1 MSYAISKQENQ
12 DIYILHTY
20 PFKETSLI
28 AELFSEKYG
37 RIPVIAK
44 GARRPRSSLRGMLQ
58 SFQLLQATWSGRGEI
73 KTLHNIEWCDK
84 FLKVDGN
91 ALICGFY
98 INELIMRLL
107 PREDTHKKLFEFYH
121 HTMKVLADGDNLEV
135 ALRRFELKLLQELGY
150 EVPLNKDENGE
161 PVISNKLY
169 IYEVEYG
176 PSLVGKTS
184 NGIKIFGQTLLDMAQ
199 DVYKEDNTQLQ
210 SKQLMRYLISHYL
223 GDKPLNSRQ
232 LFKNLQGN

>member
-1 MSYAISKQENQ
+1 MPSTISKQEDQ

-28 AELFSEKYG
+28 AELFSKNHG
-37 RIPVIAK
+37 RIPVVAK

-84 FLKVDGN
+84 FLQVDGN

-98 INELIMRLL
+98 INELIIRLL
-107 PREDTHKKLFEFYH
+107 PREDSHKKLFDFYH
-121 HTMKVLADGDNLEV
+121 HTMKVLAGGINLEV
-135 ALRRFELKLLQELGY
+135 ALRRFELRLLQELGY
-150 EVPLNKDENGE
+150 EVPLKEDESGE
-161 PVISNKLY
+161 LIIADKLY
-169 IYEVEYG
+169 VYEVEYG
-176 PSLVGKTS
+176 PSELSKTN
-184 NGIKIFGQTLLDMAQ
+184 NGVKILGQTLVDMAE
-199 DVYKEDNTQLQ
+199 DEYKEDNTQLQ

-223 GDKPLNSRQ
+223 GDKPLNSRK
-232 LFKNLQGN
+232 LFTNLQGI

>member
-1 MSYAISKQENQ
+1 MSFTASKQENQ

-28 AELFSEKYG
+28 AELFSENHG
-37 RIPVIAK
+37 RIPVVAK

-84 FLKVDGN
+84 FLQVDGN

-107 PREDTHKKLFEFYH
+107 PREDTHKKLFDFYH
-121 HTMKVLADGDNLEV
+121 HTMKVLADGSNLEV
-135 ALRRFELKLLQELGY
+135 ALRRFELRLLQELGY
-150 EVPLNKDENGE
+150 EVPLKEDENGE
-161 PVISNKLY
+161 SIITDKLY
-169 IYEVEYG
+169 IYEAEYG
-176 PSLVGKTS
+176 LSEISKTN
-184 NGIKIFGQTLLDMAQ
+184 NGVKILGQTLLDMAQ
-199 DVYKEDNTQLQ
+199 DEYKEDNTQLQ

-223 GDKPLNSRQ
+223 GDKPLNSKQ
-232 LFKNLQGN
+232 LFTNLQGA

>member
-1 MSYAISKQENQ
+1 MVSIISKQENQ

-28 AELFSEKYG
+28 AELFCKDHG
-37 RIPVIAK
+37 RIPVMAK

-73 KTLHNIEWCDK
+73 KTLHNIEWSAK

-107 PREDTHKKLFEFYH
+107 PREDTHKKLFDFYH
-121 HTMKVLADGDNLEV
+121 HTMKILADGVNLEV
-135 ALRRFELKLLQELGY
+135 ALRRFELRLLQELGY
-150 EVPLNKDENGE
+150 EVPLKEDENGE
-161 PVISNKLY
+161 LIIADKFY
-169 IYEVEYG
+169 IYEAEYG
-176 PSLVGKTS
+176 PSEISKTN
-184 NGIKIFGQTLLDMAQ
+184 NGVKISGQTLLDMAR
-199 DVYKEDNTQLQ
+199 DEYRDDNTQLQ
-210 SKQLMRYLISHYL
+210 SKQLMRYLISYYL
-223 GDKPLNSRQ
+223 GDKPLNSKQ
-232 LFKNLQGN
+232 LFTNFQGN

>member
-1 MSYAISKQENQ
+1 MASTISKKENQ
-12 DIYILHTY
+12 GIYILHTY

-28 AELFSEKYG
+28 AELFSEKHG

-84 FLKVDGN
+84 FLQVDGN

-98 INELIMRLL
+98 INELLMRLL
-107 PREDTHKKLFEFYH
+107 PREDNHPKLFEFYH
-121 HTMKVLADGDNLEV
+121 HTMKILANGDNLEV

-150 EVPLNKDENGE
+150 EVPLKNNENGE
-161 PVISNKLY
+161 SIIADKHY
-169 IYEVEYG
+169 IYEAEYG
-176 PSLVGKTS
+176 PSELSKS
-184 NGIKIFGQTLLDMAQ
+184 DNGVKILGQTLLDMAQ
-199 DVYKEDNTQLQ
+199 DDYKEDNTQLQ
-210 SKQLMRYLISHYL
+210 SKQLMRYLINYYL
-223 GDKPLNSRQ
+223 GDKPLNSKQ
-232 LFKNLQGN
+232 LFTNLQGN

>member
-1 MSYAISKQENQ
+1 MPSTISKQEDQ

-28 AELFSEKYG
+28 AELFSKNHG
-37 RIPVIAK
+37 RIPVVAK

-84 FLKVDGN
+84 FLQVDGN

-98 INELIMRLL
+98 INELIIRLL
-107 PREDTHKKLFEFYH
+107 PREDSHKKLFDFYH
-121 HTMKVLADGDNLEV
+121 HTMKVLAGGINLEV
-135 ALRRFELKLLQELGY
+135 ALRRFELRLLQELGY
-150 EVPLNKDENGE
+150 EVPLKEDESGE
-161 PVISNKLY
+161 LIIADKLY
-169 IYEVEYG
+169 VYEVEYG
-176 PSLVGKTS
+176 PSELSKTN
-184 NGIKIFGQTLLDMAQ
+184 NGVKILGQTLLDMAE
-199 DVYKEDNTQLQ
+199 DEYKEDNTQLQ

-223 GDKPLNSRQ
+223 GDKPLNSRKI
-232 LFKNLQGN
+232 FTNLQCI

>member
-1 MSYAISKQENQ
+1 MPSTISKQEDQ

-28 AELFSEKYG
+28 AELFSKNHG
-37 RIPVIAK
+37 RIPVVAK

-84 FLKVDGN
+84 FLQVDGN

-98 INELIMRLL
+98 INELIIRLL
-107 PREDTHKKLFEFYH
+107 PREDSHKKLFDFYH
-121 HTMKVLADGDNLEV
+121 HTMKVLAGGINLEV
-135 ALRRFELKLLQELGY
+135 ALRRFELRLLQELGY
-150 EVPLNKDENGE
+150 EVPLKEDESGE
-161 PVISNKLY
+161 LIIADKLY
-169 IYEVEYG
+169 VYEVEYG
-176 PSLVGKTS
+176 PSELSKTN
-184 NGIKIFGQTLLDMAQ
+184 NGVKILGQTLLDMAE
-199 DVYKEDNTQLQ
+199 DEYKEDNTQLQ

-223 GDKPLNSRQ
+223 GDKPLNSRK
-232 LFKNLQGN
+232 LFTNLQGN

>member
-1 MSYAISKQENQ
+1 MSSIALKQENQ

-28 AELFSEKYG
+28 AELFSENHG
-37 RIPVIAK
+37 RIPVVAK

-84 FLKVDGN
+84 FLQVNGG

-107 PREDTHKKLFEFYH
+107 PREDTHKDLFDFYH
-121 HTMKVLADGDNLEV
+121 HTMMVLSEGSNLEV
-135 ALRRFELKLLQELGY
+135 ALRKFELRLLQELGY
-150 EVPLNKDENGE
+150 EVPLKEDENGE
-161 PVISNKLY
+161 LIIADKFY
-169 IYEVEYG
+169 IYEAEYG
-176 PSLVGKTS
+176 PSEISKTNNGVKISGK
-184 NGIKIFGQTLLDMAQ
+184 TLLDMAQ
-199 DVYKEDNTQLQ
+199 DEYKDDNTQLQ
-210 SKQLMRYLISHYL
+210 SKPLMRYLISYYL

-232 LFKNLQGN
+232 LFTNLQGN

>member
-84 FLKVDGN
+84 FLQVDGN

-107 PREDTHKKLFEFYH
+107 PREDTHKDLFDFYH
-121 HTMKVLADGDNLEV
+121 HTMMVLADGADLEV
-135 ALRRFELKLLQELGY
+135 ALRRFELRLLQELGY
-150 EVPLNKDENGE
+150 EVPLKKDENGE
-161 PVISNKLY
+161 LIIADKLY
-169 IYEVEYG
+169 IYEAEYG
-176 PSLVGKTS
+176 PSEISKTN
-184 NGIKIFGQTLLDMAQ
+184 NGVKIFGKTLLDMAE
-199 DVYKEDNTQLQ
+199 DEYKDDNTQLQ
-210 SKQLMRYLISHYL
+210 SKQLMRYLISYYL
-223 GDKPLNSRQ
+223 GDKPLNSKQ
-232 LFKNLQGN
+232 LFTNLQGN

>member
-1 MSYAISKQENQ
+1 MSSTASKQENQ

-28 AELFSEKYG
+28 AELFSENHG
-37 RIPVIAK
+37 RIPVVAK

-84 FLKVDGN
+84 FLQVDGN

-107 PREDTHKKLFEFYH
+107 PREDTHKKLFDFYH
-121 HTMKVLADGDNLEV
+121 HTMKVLADGSNLEV
-135 ALRRFELKLLQELGY
+135 ALRRFELRLLQELGY
-150 EVPLNKDENGE
+150 EVPLKEDENGE
-161 PVISNKLY
+161 SIIADKLY
-169 IYEVEYG
+169 IYEAEYG
-176 PSLVGKTS
+176 LSEISKTN
-184 NGIKIFGQTLLDMAQ
+184 NGVKILGQTLLDMAQ
-199 DVYKEDNTQLQ
+199 DEYKEDNTQLQ

-223 GDKPLNSRQ
+223 GDKPLNSKQ
-232 LFKNLQGN
+232 LFTNLQGA

>member
-1 MSYAISKQENQ
+1 MSFTASKQENQ

-28 AELFSEKYG
+28 AELFSENHG
-37 RIPVIAK
+37 RIPVVAK

-84 FLKVDGN
+84 FLQVDGN

-107 PREDTHKKLFEFYH
+107 PREDTHKKLFDFYH
-121 HTMKVLADGDNLEV
+121 HTMKVLADGSNLEV
-135 ALRRFELKLLQELGY
+135 ALRRFELRLLQELGY
-150 EVPLNKDENGE
+150 EVPLKEDENGE
-161 PVISNKLY
+161 SIIADKIY
-169 IYEVEYG
+169 IYEAEYG
-176 PSLVGKTS
+176 PSEISKTN
-184 NGIKIFGQTLLDMAQ
+184 NGIKILGQTLLDMAQ
-199 DVYKEDNTQLQ
+199 DEYKEDNTQLQ

-223 GDKPLNSRQ
+223 GDKPLNSKQ
-232 LFKNLQGN
+232 LFTNLQGA

>member
-1 MSYAISKQENQ
+1 MTSTTSKQENQ

-28 AELFSEKYG
+28 AELFSKNHG
-37 RIPVIAK
+37 RIPVVAK

-73 KTLHNIEWCDK
+73 KTLHNIEWCDR
-84 FLKVDGN
+84 FLQVDGN

-107 PREDTHKKLFEFYH
+107 PREDTHKKLFDFYH
-121 HTMKVLADGDNLEV
+121 HTMTVLARGINLEEV
-135 ALRRFELKLLQELGY
+135 LRRFELKLLQELGY
-150 EVPLNKDENGE
+150 EVPLKEDENGDS
-161 PVISNKLY
+161 IIADKFY
-169 IYEVEYG
+169 IYEAEYG
-176 PSLVGKTS
+176 ASEISKTN
-184 NGIKIFGQTLLDMAQ
+184 NGVKIYGQTLIDMAK
-199 DVYKEDNTQLQ
+199 DEYKEDNTQLQ

-223 GDKPLNSRQ
+223 GDKPLNSKQ
-232 LFKNLQGN
+232 LFTNLQGI

>member
-1 MSYAISKQENQ
+1 MPSTISKQEDQ

-28 AELFSEKYG
+28 AELFSKNHG
-37 RIPVIAK
+37 RIPVVAK

-84 FLKVDGN
+84 FLQVDGN

-98 INELIMRLL
+98 INELIIRLL
-107 PREDTHKKLFEFYH
+107 PREDSHKKLFDFYH
-121 HTMKVLADGDNLEV
+121 HTMKVLAGGINLEV
-135 ALRRFELKLLQELGY
+135 ALRRFELRLLQELGY
-150 EVPLNKDENGE
+150 EVPLKEDESGE
-161 PVISNKLY
+161 LIIADKLY
-169 IYEVEYG
+169 VYEVEYG
-176 PSLVGKTS
+176 PSELSKTN
-184 NGIKIFGQTLLDMAQ
+184 NGVKILGQTLLDMAE
-199 DVYKEDNTQLQ
+199 DEYKEDNTQLQ

-223 GDKPLNSRQ
+223 GDKPLNSKK
-232 LFKNLQGN
+232 LFTNLQGN

>member
-1 MSYAISKQENQ
+1 MSSTISKQENQ

-28 AELFSEKYG
+28 AELFSKSHG
-37 RIPVIAK
+37 RISVVAK

-84 FLKVDGN
+84 FLQIDGK

-98 INELIMRLL
+98 INELIIRLL
-107 PREDTHKKLFEFYH
+107 PRYDAHKHLFDFYH
-121 HTMKVLADGDNLEV
+121 HTMNILADGVNFEI
-135 ALRRFELKLLQELGY
+135 ALRKFELRFLQELGY
-150 EVPLNKDENGE
+150 EVPLKEDENGE
-161 PVISNKLY
+161 LIIADKFY
-169 IYEVEYG
+169 MYEAEYG
-176 PSLVGKTS
+176 PSEISKTN
-184 NGIKIFGQTLLDMAQ
+184 NGVKILGQTLLDMAQ
-199 DVYKEDNTQLQ
+199 NEYKEDNTQLE

-223 GDKPLNSRQ
+223 GDKPLNSKK
-232 LFKNLQGN
+232 LFTNLQGN

>member
-1 MSYAISKQENQ
+1 MTSTISKQENQ

-28 AELFSEKYG
+28 AELFCKNHG

-84 FLKVDGN
+84 FLQVDGN

-98 INELIMRLL
+98 INELIIRLL
-107 PREDTHKKLFEFYH
+107 PREDSHMDLFDFYH
-121 HTMKVLADGDNLEV
+121 HTIKILAIGLNLDI
-135 ALRRFELKLLQELGY
+135 ALRRFELRLLQELGY
-150 EVPLNKDENGE
+150 EVPLKEDENGALIIAE
-161 PVISNKLY
+161 KIY
-169 IYEVEYG
+169 IYEAEYG
-176 PSLVGKTS
+176 ASGISKSKNGVKILGK
-184 NGIKIFGQTLLDMAQ
+184 TLLDMAQ
-199 DVYKEDNTQLQ
+199 DEYKDESTQLQ
-210 SKQLMRYLISHYL
+210 SKQLMRYLISYYL
-223 GDKPLNSRQ
+223 GDKPLNSKQ
-232 LFKNLQGN
+232 LFTTLQGK

>member
-1 MSYAISKQENQ
+1 MSSTISKQENQ

-28 AELFSEKYG
+28 AELFSKNHG
-37 RIPVIAK
+37 RIPVVAK

-84 FLKVDGN
+84 FLQVDGN

-98 INELIMRLL
+98 INELIIRLL
-107 PREDTHKKLFEFYH
+107 PREDSHKKLFDFYH
-121 HTMKVLADGDNLEV
+121 HTMKVLAGGINLEV
-135 ALRRFELKLLQELGY
+135 ALRRFELRLLQELGY
-150 EVPLNKDENGE
+150 EVPLKEDESGE
-161 PVISNKLY
+161 LIIADKLY
-169 IYEVEYG
+169 VYEVEYG
-176 PSLVGKTS
+176 PSELSKTN
-184 NGIKIFGQTLLDMAQ
+184 NGVKILGQTLLDMAE
-199 DVYKEDNTQLQ
+199 DEYKEDNTQLQ

-223 GDKPLNSRQ
+223 GDKPLNSRK
-232 LFKNLQGN
+232 LFTNLQGN

>member
-1 MSYAISKQENQ
+1 MSSTISKQENQ

-28 AELFSEKYG
+28 AELFSKNYG
-37 RIPVIAK
+37 RIPVVAK

-84 FLKVDGN
+84 FLQVDGN

-107 PREDTHKKLFEFYH
+107 PREDSHKKLFDFYH
-121 HTMKVLADGDNLEV
+121 HTMKVLAGGINLEV
-135 ALRRFELKLLQELGY
+135 ALRRFELRLLQELGY
-150 EVPLNKDENGE
+150 EVPLKEDESGE
-161 PVISNKLY
+161 LIIADKLY
-169 IYEVEYG
+169 VYEVEYG
-176 PSLVGKTS
+176 PSELSKTN
-184 NGIKIFGQTLLDMAQ
+184 NGVKILGQTLLDMAE
-199 DVYKEDNTQLQ
+199 DEYKEDNTQLQ

-223 GDKPLNSRQ
+223 GDKPLNSRK
-232 LFKNLQGN
+232 LFTNLQGN

>member
-1 MSYAISKQENQ
+1 MASTISKQESQ

-28 AELFSEKYG
+28 AELFCKNHG
-37 RIPVIAK
+37 RIPVVAK

-84 FLKVDGN
+84 FLQVDGN

-98 INELIMRLL
+98 INELIIRLL
-107 PREDTHKKLFEFYH
+107 PREDSHKKLFDFYH
-121 HTMKVLADGDNLEV
+121 HTMKVLAGGINLEV
-135 ALRRFELKLLQELGY
+135 ALRRFELRLLQELGY
-150 EVPLNKDENGE
+150 EVPLKEDESGE
-161 PVISNKLY
+161 LIIADKLY
-169 IYEVEYG
+169 VYEVEYG
-176 PSLVGKTS
+176 PSELSKTN
-184 NGIKIFGQTLLDMAQ
+184 NGVKILGQTLLDMAE
-199 DVYKEDNTQLQ
+199 DEYKEDNTQLQ

-223 GDKPLNSRQ
+223 GDKPLNSRK
-232 LFKNLQGN
+232 LFTNLQGN

>member
-1 MSYAISKQENQ
+1 MPSTISKQEDQ

-28 AELFSEKYG
+28 AELFSKNHG
-37 RIPVIAK
+37 RIPVVAK

-84 FLKVDGN
+84 FLQVDGN

-98 INELIMRLL
+98 INELIIRLL
-107 PREDTHKKLFEFYH
+107 PREDSHKKLFDFYH
-121 HTMKVLADGDNLEV
+121 HTMKVLAGGINLEV
-135 ALRRFELKLLQELGY
+135 ALRRFELRLLQELGY
-150 EVPLNKDENGE
+150 EVPLKEDESGE
-161 PVISNKLY
+161 LIIADKLY
-169 IYEVEYG
+169 VYEVEYG
-176 PSLVGKTS
+176 PSELSKTN
-184 NGIKIFGQTLLDMAQ
+184 NGVKILGQTLLDMAE
-199 DVYKEDNTQLQ
+199 DEYKEDNTQLQ

-223 GDKPLNSRQ
+223 GDKPLNSRK
-232 LFKNLQGN
+232 LFTNLQGI

>member
-1 MSYAISKQENQ
+1 MSSTASKQENQ

-28 AELFSEKYG
+28 AELFSENHG
-37 RIPVIAK
+37 RIPVVAK

-84 FLKVDGN
+84 FLQVDGN

-107 PREDTHKKLFEFYH
+107 PREDTHKKLFDFYH
-121 HTMKVLADGDNLEV
+121 HTMKVLADGSNLEV
-135 ALRRFELKLLQELGY
+135 ALRRFELRLLQELGY
-150 EVPLNKDENGE
+150 EVPLKEDANGE
-161 PVISNKLY
+161 SIIADKLY
-169 IYEVEYG
+169 IYEAEYG
-176 PSLVGKTS
+176 SSEISKTN
-184 NGIKIFGQTLLDMAQ
+184 NGVKILGQTLLDMAQ
-199 DVYKEDNTQLQ
+199 DEYKEDNTQLQ

-223 GDKPLNSRQ
+223 GDKPLNSKQ
-232 LFKNLQGN
+232 LFTNLQGV

>member
-1 MSYAISKQENQ
+1 MSSTISKQENQ

-28 AELFSEKYG
+28 AELFSKNHG
-37 RIPVIAK
+37 RIPVVAK

-84 FLKVDGN
+84 FLQVDGN

-107 PREDTHKKLFEFYH
+107 PREDSHKKLFDFYH
-121 HTMKVLADGDNLEV
+121 HTMKVLAGAVSLEV
-135 ALRRFELKLLQELGY
+135 ALRRFELRLLQELGY
-150 EVPLNKDENGE
+150 EVPLKEDESGE
-161 PVISNKLY
+161 IIIADKLY
-169 IYEVEYG
+169 IYEAEYG
-176 PSLVGKTS
+176 PSEISKTN
-184 NGIKIFGQTLLDMAQ
+184 NGVKILGQTLLDMAK
-199 DVYKEDNTQLQ
+199 DEYKEDNTQLQ

-223 GDKPLNSRQ
+223 GDKPLNSKK
-232 LFKNLQGN
+232 LFTNLQGN

>member
-1 MSYAISKQENQ
+1 MSLTSIKQENQ
-12 DIYILHTY
+12 EIYILHTY

-28 AELFSEKYG
+28 AELFSKNHG

-44 GARRPRSSLRGMLQ
+44 GARRPRSSLRGLLQ

-84 FLKVDGN
+84 FLQVDGN

-107 PREDTHKKLFEFYH
+107 PREDNHKILFDFYH
-121 HTMKVLADGDNLEV
+121 HTMRVLADGMNLEE
-135 ALRRFELKLLQELGY
+135 ALRRFELRLLQELGY
-150 EVPLNKDENGE
+150 EVPLRHDENGDS
-161 PVISNKLY
+161 IIADKFY
-169 IYEVEYG
+169 IYEAEYG
-176 PSLVGKTS
+176 ASEMSKTN
-184 NGIKIFGQTLLDMAQ
+184 NGIKIYGQTLIDMAK
-199 DVYKEDNTQLQ
+199 DEYKEDNTQLQ

-223 GDKPLNSRQ
+223 GDKPLNSKQ
-232 LFKNLQGN
+232 LFTNLQGN

>member
-1 MSYAISKQENQ
+1 MSSTISKQENQ

-28 AELFSEKYG
+28 AELFSKNHG
-37 RIPVIAK
+37 RIPVVAK

-84 FLKVDGN
+84 FLQVDGN

-107 PREDTHKKLFEFYH
+107 PREDSHKKLFDFYH
-121 HTMKVLADGDNLEV
+121 HTMKVLAGGINLEV
-135 ALRRFELKLLQELGY
+135 ALRRFELRLLQELGY
-150 EVPLNKDENGE
+150 EVPLKEDESGE
-161 PVISNKLY
+161 LIIADKLY
-169 IYEVEYG
+169 VYEVEYG
-176 PSLVGKTS
+176 PSELSKTN
-184 NGIKIFGQTLLDMAQ
+184 NGVKILGQTLLDMAE
-199 DVYKEDNTQLQ
+199 DEYKEDNTQLQ

-223 GDKPLNSRQ
+223 GDKPLNSKK
-232 LFKNLQGN
+232 LFTNLQGN